1 MPIYRGEMFYVF
13 PRECTGS
20 EQQSGRPAIVVSNDI
35 NNAKSSVVEVVYLTA
50 QEKNYIPTHVG
61 IKSAPRE
68 SIALCEQ
75 IHSVSIDRLGDYV
88 GRVTQQEMQMI
99 DVALLVSLQLD
110 EYTPSE
116 GVHQGGTSELQ
127 KELATMIAKYETIK
141 ELYDSLLQSLL
152 HLA

>member
-20 EQQSGRPAIVVSNDI
+20 EQQSGRPAIVVSNDM
-35 NNAKSSVVEVVYLTA
+35 NNAKSSVVEVVYLTT
-50 QEKNYIPTHVG
+50 QEKDYLPTHVT

-68 SIALCEQ
+68 STALCEQ

-88 GRVTQQEMQMI
+88 GRVSQQEMQLI
-99 DVALLVSLQLD
+99 DIALLVSLQLD

-116 GVHQGGTSELQ
+116 SVHRGGHLNC
-127 KELATMIAKYETIK
+127 KN
-141 ELYDSLLQSLL
+141 SLSQ
-152 HLA
+152 